1 MDNLNSQTYSLR
13 SLANKRGSRSQL
25 LTKAIAITS
34 GKGGVGKSNIA
45 INLGLA
51 LQDMGKSIIILDA
64 DLGLANVDVLLG
76 KKPLYNINHVIEGQ
90 KNIKE
95 IIMEVENGLKIIPA
109 SSGIE
114 NLANLDKSEMDRF
127 IGELRHVEQNVDFFL
142 IDTAAGINQEVL
154 AFLLSSNEI
163 FVVTT
168 GEPTAITDAYA
179 IIKAIVH
186 KKRNATIRL
195 IVNMC
200 RTDDEAERI
209 FNKINAVS
217 VRFLNKKLK
226 LLGGI
231 LYDSTVSRAVRKQ
244 KPFLHHYP
252 NSPASLGVRA
262 IAKKMLEARTVQNTG
277 NLQDFFTNIKGFIS

>member
-1 MDNLNSQTYSLR
+1 
-13 SLANKRGSRSQL
+13 
-25 LTKAIAITS
+25 
-34 GKGGVGKSNIA
+34 
-45 INLGLA
+45 
-51 LQDMGKSIIILDA
+51 
-64 DLGLANVDVLLG
+64 
-76 KKPLYNINHVIEGQ
+76 
-90 KNIKE
+90 
-95 IIMEVENGLKIIPA
+95 
-109 SSGIE
+109 
-114 NLANLDKSEMDRF
+114 MDRF
-127 IGELRHVEQNVDFFL
+127 IGELRHVEQNVDFFI
-142 IDTAAGINQEVL
+142 IDTAAGINQDVL